1 MQNTEIIVK
10 PNDTETCELGRQ
22 VELIR
27 QQQERE
33 FQIGVYVSWAVLFFF
48 LILAFSGL
56 KIDLFGVEIKTIA
69 LDIGFITRSGP
80 NIAEGIVVTIILS
93 TASIALA
100 CLLALMGA
108 LGRLSRFPP
117 AYATSTFYI
126 SLVRGTP
133 LLLQIFF
140 LFFALPQI
148 GIRLGPMTA
157 GILALGLNYG
167 AYMAE
172 IFRAGIQSVDIGQQ
186 EAAYALGMTRN
197 QMMHRIIF
205 PQALRLII
213 PPIGNQFIAMQ
224 KDSALVSTVG
234 FVHEIL
240 WRAEKHGRRDAR
252 HLEALLV
259 AAAFYWILTIIF
271 SVFQSKIEDRLSK
284 GVRE

>member
-1 MQNTEIIVK
+1 MK
-10 PNDTETCELGRQ
+10 PNDAETCELGQQ

-56 KIDLFGVEIKTIA
+56 KINLFGFEIKTIA
-69 LDIGFITRSGP
+69 LDLGFITRSGP

-93 TASIALA
+93 TASIVLA

-197 QMMHRIIF
+197 QMMHRVVF

-240 WRAEKHGRRDAR
+240 WRAEKHG
-252 HLEALLV
+252 L
-259 AAAFYWILTIIF
+259 
-271 SVFQSKIEDRLSK
+271 
-284 GVRE
+284 